1 MLANEPLTHLFCGPF
16 AFEHQAAGDD
26 LAWVDLISRPPSH
39 ITGAAKLAGSATAQ
53 ACEMRFSVLVAFATF
68 AGLPSAYA
76 ADDCK
81 AIDERAALSGAR
93 IPGSEGIYRVVGQG
107 RLQFYSAPSEACAM
121 KGVFILPGEQV
132 SAYILFGEFTA
143 VMYVNR
149 KTLVDVEGWV
159 KTSRL
164 EATGT
169 GFAPKQ

>member
-1 MLANEPLTHLFCGPF
+1 
-16 AFEHQAAGDD
+16 
-26 LAWVDLISRPPSH
+26 
-39 ITGAAKLAGSATAQ
+39 
-53 ACEMRFSVLVAFATF
+53 
-68 AGLPSAYA
+68 
-76 ADDCK
+76 
-81 AIDERAALSGAR
+81 
-93 IPGSEGIYRVVGQG
+93 
-107 RLQFYSAPSEACAM
+107 M